1 MANATECAGWVLP
14 LILQHNHEV
23 AHQGLV
29 GRTVSNLIKFFGGNV
44 QGPGSAGPV
53 PMSFTAALDFEARE
67 RQRLPDLC
75 SLVIQNAD
83 VLYPY
88 H

>member
-1 MANATECAGWVLP
+1 
-14 LILQHNHEV
+14 
-23 AHQGLV
+23 
-29 GRTVSNLIKFFGGNV
+29 
-44 QGPGSAGPV
+44 
-53 PMSFTAALDFEARE
+53 MSFTAALDFEARE

-75 SLVIQNAD
+75 SLVIQNAE